1 MPDNGKSFICYLSQ
15 RKDPLIFN
23 EQVFIYTIIYL
34 TRSCWQC
41 KRCEILSMYFV
52 CLVLGGDTYSNSYIK
67 VRLITCMQIHYM
79 RGTRV
84 AWGRTPLKNSN
95 VLKWHSK
102 VTDNGYWIKPQNPSI
117 DKKNPLNPHSWKKE
131 CVSRMHNASFLA
143 KVLL

>member
-1 MPDNGKSFICYLSQ
+1 MSKCLYIQLY
-15 RKDPLIFN
+15 I
-23 EQVFIYTIIYL
+23 L

-52 CLVLGGDTYSNSYIK
+52 CLMLGGDTYSNSYIK

-102 VTDNGYWIKPQNPSI
+102 VTDNGYWIKPPNPSI
-117 DKKNPLNPHSWKKE
+117 DKKILWTPTPGKKSVFHA
-131 CVSRMHNASFLA
+131 CTMHHFWLKYYYNRHIAIFFSFELGQ
-143 KVLL
+143 